1 MLMEPLRIL
10 FIEDDADDIMMME
23 EVLNERGG
31 SFETHAIEYGD
42 KVLSYLTESTNLP
55 HVIVLDLNLPQV
67 SGKEILHLIKSTPR
81 LKNIPVVVL
90 TTSSAPED
98 KDFSFREGAHSFFTK
113 PASRDGYNK
122 TIAAIVEI
130 GLKYAG

>member
-1 MLMEPLRIL
+1 MDSTEKFL
-10 FIEDDADDIMMME
+10 FIEDDADDLMLME
-23 EVLNERGG
+23 EVLNENGD
-31 SFETHAIEYGD
+31 SFETHAIKYGN
-42 KVLSYLTESTNLP
+42 KVLSYLTESTDLP

-67 SGKEILHLIKSTPR
+67 SGKEILRLIKSTPR

-113 PASRDGYNK
+113 PASREGYNK
-122 TIAAIVEI
+122 NDCCNC
-130 GLKYAG
+130 